1 MSKKTSFCEI
11 SVLKGQKIIW
21 TIDLN
26 QKNYQNKYHIA
37 SNQDEKVENLM
48 ELANKYIQ
56 KISKNMDEI
65 KMDSY
70 NSKIIKA
77 TKSIRKMIKNV
88 LKMKNMR
95 LSELSH
101 QVNLNFTLRKSFET
115 ILHDKKNN

>member
-11 SVLKGQKIIW
+11 SVHKGQKIIW

-26 QKNYQNKYHIA
+26 KKNYQNEYNIA

-48 ELANKYIQ
+48 ELADKYIQ
-56 KISKNMDEI
+56 KISKNIDEI

-70 NSKIIKA
+70 NAKTIKA

-88 LKMKNMR
+88 LKLKNMR

-101 QVNLNFTLRKSFET
+101 QVN
-115 ILHDKKNN
+115 